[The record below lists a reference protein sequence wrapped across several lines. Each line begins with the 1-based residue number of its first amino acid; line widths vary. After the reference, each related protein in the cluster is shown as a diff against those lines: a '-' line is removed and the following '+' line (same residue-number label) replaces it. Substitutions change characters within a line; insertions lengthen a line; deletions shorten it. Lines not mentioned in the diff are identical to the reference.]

1 MPPSL
6 STVPAVIR
14 LILTTILSICLA
26 RLGFGFTVGV
36 GGCGRGGRCWAF
48 LVSQIEELGMLVV
61 VPMLFIPKVVIVK
74 AEIEVPFRAFLA
86 GRLFLLA
93 RAILIR
99 VLIVLISEV
108 VTLAVR
114 VVVVKTVVV
123 VIIIF
128 VIVKIILIIVVPV
141 VEGI

>member
-1 MPPSL
+1 M
-6 STVPAVIR
+6 
-14 LILTTILSICLA
+14 
-26 RLGFGFTVGV
+26 
-36 GGCGRGGRCWAF
+36 
-48 LVSQIEELGMLVV
+48 VSQIEELGMLVV

-74 AEIEVPFRAFLA
+74 AEIEVPFGVFLA

-99 VLIVLISEV
+99 ILIVLISV
-108 VTLAVR
+108 VIILAVR

-123 VIIIF
+123 VIVIF